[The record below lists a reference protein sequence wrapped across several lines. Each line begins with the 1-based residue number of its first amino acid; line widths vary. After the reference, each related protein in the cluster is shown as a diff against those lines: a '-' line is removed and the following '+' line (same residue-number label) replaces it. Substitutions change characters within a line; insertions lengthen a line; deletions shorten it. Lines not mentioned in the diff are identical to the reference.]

1 MICSTHPENARNN
14 MTYVKYDMTGMRA
27 LIDDLNDRAAEI
39 DTQRRRIRDCST
51 RNHDPVPD
59 AALALDKSSG
69 QSDAAATTNMGASA
83 SAVEQIAF
91 DLKERHDVIVEIN
104 RLGIS
109 DSFNSGTLTY
119 YIPDDQD
126 DTVANMRTFNVDAA
140 QQARSEAEESKTL
153 TGDDL
158 LSFLTS
164 KVHSGQNNPIY
175 AAVFADT
182 LGAEGMANLAE
193 SVQTY
198 WELWQQNPATNGTED
213 IATKFNENQ
222 ERYFSALSTLSNTL
236 GMASTS
242 QIWTPQHKQKYA
254 HSLASLINDD
264 GTPPYMPYAVNL
276 LLSGANHS
284 ATNTI
289 ALGDATARAG
299 GVFDSEFL
307 STIAKD
313 LQENE
318 QKSSGVPSWE
328 MKMMAN
334 MYPMRRMGDWDP
346 FTGLLTA
353 MGRNPEA
360 ALNYF
365 VPPSEVVH
373 GDNGYTVEDSPTFRW
388 IMSRHWDETSME
400 GLTAAFAGVST
411 FRVPDEGSKDEQAA
425 WITEQATLALSGLSN
440 KSKFNPTWSPLS
452 RQNTAIMLGN
462 SMPDVDA
469 AARKSDASQPSSP
482 SEKSYPKVW
491 SAVRTKEVRALLQE
505 VGTDDTALATLGE
518 AASRFCAERTKADS
532 DIKQYTNSSAE
543 TAVKQIGRDC
553 GSNDWMIGFILGA
566 AQKGR
571 ELDKKEE
578 DAGIN
583 FLFSALSNGLKF
595 IPSPQS
601 AALGS
606 AISIAQSYALDYTK
620 SVVTSS
626 SSGSTAMSGS
636 ATSESEDDPN
646 GDFYESAWRAQN
658 IASAFNA
665 LAEAGL
671 IPDDAYLDANGQRY
685 SYLKADG
692 TIDMDKFTIEA
703 NGSNI
708 ETVADYFSDLNNLSE
723 DSDFDVWGAEDTS
736 RKTAYKLGVDEGRND

>member
-59 AALALDKSSG
+59 AVLALDKSSG

-104 RLGIS
+104 SLGIS
-109 DSFNSGTLTY
+109 DAFNSGTLTY

-289 ALGDATARAG
+289 ALGDATAQAG

-346 FTGLLTA
+346 FTGVLTA

-365 VPPSEVVH
+365 VPPAKIDHS
-373 GDNGYTVEDSPTFRW
+373 DDSYTVEDSPTFRW
-388 IMSRHWDETSME
+388 LMSRHWDEASME
-400 GLTAAFAGVST
+400 GLTAAFAGAST
-411 FRVPDEGSKDEQAA
+411 FRVPDDGFKDEQAA
-425 WITEQATLALSGLSN
+425 WITEQATLALSGYSDD
-440 KSKFNPTWSPLS
+440 SKFNPTWNPLS

-469 AARKSDASQPSSP
+469 AARSSSASTKATPF
-482 SEKSYPKVW
+482 EANYPAVW
-491 SAVRTKEVRALLQE
+491 TQVRTDEIRALLQIL
-505 VGTDDTALATLGE
+505 GTDDTALATLGE
-518 AASRFCAERTKADS
+518 TASRFCAERTKADS
-532 DIKQYTNSSAE
+532 NIEYYTDKPAE
-543 TAVKQIGRDC
+543 TAVAQTAKDC
-553 GSNDWMIGFILGA
+553 EFNNSMIGFILGA

-571 ELDKKEE
+571 ELDDEDK
-578 DAGIN
+578 DAGIGL
-583 FLFSALSNGLKF
+583 LFSALSDGLKF

-601 AALGS
+601 AAVGS
-606 AISIAQSYALDYTK
+606 AISIAQSHALSYFSSALTSNTPKNTVKDY
-620 SVVTSS
+620 
-626 SSGSTAMSGS
+626 
-636 ATSESEDDPN
+636 
-646 GDFYESAWRAQN
+646 GDAWQAQN
-658 IASAFNA
+658 IASSLNA

-671 IPDDAYLDANGQRY
+671 IPDGAYTDIHGKPYVY
-685 SYLKADG
+685 SWLNEDG
-692 TIDMDKFTIEA
+692 TINVDMFTFKPD
-703 NGSNI
+703 G
-708 ETVADYFSDLNNLSE
+708 SE
-723 DSDFDVWGAEDTS
+723 DENKQVRAYCNDLAGWADKDPDFNAWGAQATS
-736 RKTAYKLGVDEGRND
+736 RKSAYESGVKEGRND

>member
-1 MICSTHPENARNN
+1 
-14 MTYVKYDMTGMRA
+14 
-27 LIDDLNDRAAEI
+27 
-39 DTQRRRIRDCST
+39 
-51 RNHDPVPD
+51 
-59 AALALDKSSG
+59 
-69 QSDAAATTNMGASA
+69 
-83 SAVEQIAF
+83 
-91 DLKERHDVIVEIN
+91 
-104 RLGIS
+104 
-109 DSFNSGTLTY
+109 
-119 YIPDDQD
+119 
-126 DTVANMRTFNVDAA
+126 
-140 QQARSEAEESKTL
+140 
-153 TGDDL
+153 
-158 LSFLTS
+158 
-164 KVHSGQNNPIY
+164 
-175 AAVFADT
+175 
-182 LGAEGMANLAE
+182 
-193 SVQTY
+193 
-198 WELWQQNPATNGTED
+198 
-213 IATKFNENQ
+213 
-222 ERYFSALSTLSNTL
+222 
-236 GMASTS
+236 
-242 QIWTPQHKQKYA
+242 
-254 HSLASLINDD
+254 
-264 GTPPYMPYAVNL
+264 
-276 LLSGANHS
+276 
-284 ATNTI
+284 
-289 ALGDATARAG
+289 
-299 GVFDSEFL
+299 
-307 STIAKD
+307 
-313 LQENE
+313 
-318 QKSSGVPSWE
+318 
-328 MKMMAN
+328 
-334 MYPMRRMGDWDP
+334 
-346 FTGLLTA
+346 
-353 MGRNPEA
+353 
-360 ALNYF
+360 
-365 VPPSEVVH
+365 
-373 GDNGYTVEDSPTFRW
+373 
-388 IMSRHWDETSME
+388 
-400 GLTAAFAGVST
+400 
-411 FRVPDEGSKDEQAA
+411 
-425 WITEQATLALSGLSN
+425 
-440 KSKFNPTWSPLS
+440 
-452 RQNTAIMLGN
+452 MLGN

>member
-1 MICSTHPENARNN
+1 

-69 QSDAAATTNMGASA
+69 QSDAAATTNMSASA

-104 RLGIS
+104 SLGIS
-109 DSFNSGTLTY
+109 DAFNSGTLTY

-140 QQARSEAEESKTL
+140 RQARSEAEESKTL

-213 IATKFNENQ
+213 ITTKFNETQ
-222 ERYFSALSTLSNTL
+222 EKYFGALSALSITL
-236 GMASTS
+236 GTASAS

-254 HSLASLINDD
+254 HSLASLTNDD
-264 GTPPYMPYAVNL
+264 NTPPYMPYAVNL

-284 ATNTI
+284 ATNTTT
-289 ALGDATARAG
+289 LGDAAAQAG

-307 STIAKD
+307 STVAKD
-313 LQENE
+313 LQEYE
-318 QKSSGVPSWE
+318 QNSSGIPSWKT
-328 MKMMAN
+328 KMMTN

-425 WITEQATLALSGLSN
+425 WITEQATLALSGVSDE
-440 KSKFNPTWSPLS
+440 SKFNPAWNPLS
-452 RQNTAIMLGN
+452 HQNTAIMLGN

-469 AARKSDASQPSSP
+469 AASNSSASGKATPF
-482 SEKSYPKVW
+482 EANYPAVW
-491 SAVRTKEVRALLQE
+491 TRVHTKEVRALLQE
-505 VGTDDTALATLGE
+505 LGTDDTALASLGE
-518 AASRFCAERTKADS
+518 AAARFCAERTKE
-532 DIKQYTNSSAE
+532 NSSTEHYTSNPAE
-543 TAVKQIGRDC
+543 SAVTQTAKDC
-553 GSNDWMIGFILGA
+553 EFNNKTIGFLVGA

-571 ELDKKEE
+571 ELNDEDK
-578 DAGIN
+578 DAGIGL
-583 FLFSALSNGLKF
+583 LFSALSDGLKF
-595 IPSPQS
+595 VPSPQS
-601 AALGS
+601 AAVGS
-606 AISIAQSYALDYTK
+606 AISIAQSHALSHLRSALTSDTPNNTVEDYGK
-620 SVVTSS
+620 
-626 SSGSTAMSGS
+626 
-636 ATSESEDDPN
+636 
-646 GDFYESAWRAQN
+646 AWRAQN
-658 IASAFNA
+658 EANAINA

-671 IPDDAYLDANGQRY
+671 VPDEAYIDDKGNPYVRDWLNEDGTIDVDIFT
-685 SYLKADG
+685 LKADG
-692 TIDMDKFTIEA
+692 LDKDELDKENRQVLAYCDDLAGWA
-703 NGSNI
+703 NR
-708 ETVADYFSDLNNLSE
+708 DR
-723 DSDFDVWGAEDTS
+723 DFNAWGKQTTDRES
-736 RKTAYKLGVDEGRND
+736 AYNLGVDQGRKD

>member
-1 MICSTHPENARNN
+1 

-104 RLGIS
+104 SLGIS
-109 DSFNSGTLTY
+109 DAFNSGTLTY

-140 QQARSEAEESKTL
+140 RQARSEAEESKTL

-198 WELWQQNPATNGTED
+198 WELWQQNPATNGAED
-213 IATKFNENQ
+213 IATKFNETQ
-222 ERYFSALSTLSNTL
+222 EKYFGALSALSITL
-236 GMASTS
+236 GTASAS

-254 HSLASLINDD
+254 HSLASLTNDD
-264 GTPPYMPYAVNL
+264 NTPPYMPYAVNL

-284 ATNTI
+284 ATNTTT
-289 ALGDATARAG
+289 LGDAAAQAG

-307 STIAKD
+307 STVAKD
-313 LQENE
+313 LQEYE
-318 QKSSGVPSWE
+318 QNSSGIPSWKT
-328 MKMMAN
+328 KMMTN

-411 FRVPDEGSKDEQAA
+411 LRVPDEGSKDEQAA
-425 WITEQATLALSGLSN
+425 WITEQATLALSGVSDE
-440 KSKFNPTWSPLS
+440 SKFNPAWNPLS

-469 AARKSDASQPSSP
+469 AASNSSASGKATPF
-482 SEKSYPKVW
+482 EANYPAVW
-491 SAVRTKEVRALLQE
+491 TRVHTKEVRALLQE
-505 VGTDDTALATLGE
+505 LGTDDTALASLGE
-518 AASRFCAERTKADS
+518 AAARFCAERTKE
-532 DIKQYTNSSAE
+532 NSSTEHYTSNPAE
-543 TAVKQIGRDC
+543 SAVTQTAKDC
-553 GSNDWMIGFILGA
+553 EFNNKTIGFLVGA

-571 ELDKKEE
+571 ELNDEDK
-578 DAGIN
+578 DAGIGL
-583 FLFSALSNGLKF
+583 LFSALSDGLKF
-595 IPSPQS
+595 VPSPQS
-601 AALGS
+601 AAVGS
-606 AISIAQSYALDYTK
+606 AISIAQSHALSHLRSALTSDTPNNTVEDYGK
-620 SVVTSS
+620 
-626 SSGSTAMSGS
+626 
-636 ATSESEDDPN
+636 
-646 GDFYESAWRAQN
+646 AWRAQN
-658 IASAFNA
+658 EANAINA

-671 IPDDAYLDANGQRY
+671 VPDEAYIDDKGNPYVRDWLNEDGTIDVDIFT
-685 SYLKADG
+685 LKADG
-692 TIDMDKFTIEA
+692 LDKDELDKENRQVLAYCDDLAGWA
-703 NGSNI
+703 NR
-708 ETVADYFSDLNNLSE
+708 DR
-723 DSDFDVWGAEDTS
+723 DFNAWGKQTTDRES
-736 RKTAYKLGVDEGRND
+736 AYNLGVDQGRKD

>member
-1 MICSTHPENARNN
+1 
-14 MTYVKYDMTGMRA
+14 MTYVMYNIFGMKA
-27 LIDDLNDRAAEI
+27 LIDDLNDRTTEI

-59 AALALDKSSG
+59 VAIALDNASG
-69 QSDAAATTNMGASA
+69 QPSAANTNMGASA
-83 SAVEQIAF
+83 SAVEQIAS

-104 RLGIS
+104 SLGIS
-109 DSFNSGTLTY
+109 DAFTGTIIY
-119 YIPDDQD
+119 YIPDDQE

-140 QQARSEAEESKTL
+140 RQARTDAEESKKL
-153 TGDDL
+153 SGDDL
-158 LSFLTS
+158 LSFLTN
-164 KVHSGQNNPIY
+164 KAHGTQNNPVY

-198 WELWQQNPATNGTED
+198 WEIWQQNPATSNAED
-213 IATKFNENQ
+213 TATNFNETQ
-222 ERYFSALSTLSNTL
+222 GRYFSALSTLSNTL

-289 ALGDATARAG
+289 TIGDATVQAG
-299 GVFDSEFL
+299 GVFDANFL
-307 STIAKD
+307 STIASD
-313 LQENE
+313 LQESE

-346 FTGLLTA
+346 FTGVLTA

-360 ALNYF
+360 ALKYF
-365 VPPSEVVH
+365 NPQWVW
-373 GDNGYTVEDSPTFRW
+373 DSSKYCYVTKSPNFKW
-388 IMSRHWDETSME
+388 IMSRQWDETSME
-400 GLTAAFAGVST
+400 GLTAAFAGAST
-411 FRVPDEGSKDEQAA
+411 FRVPDDGIKDEQAA
-425 WITEQATLALSGLSN
+425 WITEQAALALSGYSDD
-440 KSKFNPTWSPLS
+440 SKFNPAWNPLS

-491 SAVRTKEVRALLQE
+491 SAVRTEEVRALLQE
-505 VGTDDTALATLGE
+505 VGTDDIALATLGE

-543 TAVKQIGRDC
+543 TAVKQIGNDC
-553 GSNDWMIGFILGA
+553 RYNDWMIGFILGA

-571 ELDKKEE
+571 ELDKKEK
-578 DAGIN
+578 DTGIN

-606 AISIAQSYALDYTK
+606 AVSIAQSYALSYAK

-626 SSGSTAMSGS
+626 SSGGTAMSGS
-636 ATSESEDDPN
+636 ETSDPN
-646 GDFYESAWRAQN
+646 ADPYESAWRAQN

-671 IPDDAYLDANGQRY
+671 IPDDTHLNANGQRY
-685 SYLKADG
+685 SYPFLKADG

-708 ETVADYFSDLNNLSE
+708 ETVAGYFSALNNLSE
-723 DSDFDVWGAEDTS
+723 DSDFNVWGAEDAS
-736 RKTAYKLGVDEGRND
+736 RETAYKLGVDHGRND